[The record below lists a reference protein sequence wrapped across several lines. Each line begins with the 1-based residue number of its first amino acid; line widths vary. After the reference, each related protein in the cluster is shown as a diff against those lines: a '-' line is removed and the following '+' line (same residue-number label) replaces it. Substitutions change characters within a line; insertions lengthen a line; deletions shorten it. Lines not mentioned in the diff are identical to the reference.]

1 MKKFLEK
8 IHRSANQFSMV
19 DFALFKIYIF
29 AVGILVGAY
38 FAPFWLT
45 HISVVW
51 VVAAASCVVVLTQ
64 LIRRYNTKL

>member
-1 MKKFLEK
+1 
-8 IHRSANQFSMV
+8 MV